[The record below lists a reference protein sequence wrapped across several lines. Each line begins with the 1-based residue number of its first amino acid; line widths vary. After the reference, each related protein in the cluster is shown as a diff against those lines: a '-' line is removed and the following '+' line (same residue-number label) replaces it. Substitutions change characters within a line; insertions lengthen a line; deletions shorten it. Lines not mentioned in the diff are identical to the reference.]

1 MADESAIVWRDG
13 IQGRCMRRPSFQF
26 YPGDWL
32 GSTNLRRCTHAEKGI
47 WLDVMCLMHDAQE
60 YGVLRWPLKEI
71 AGAVGCKPNDL
82 KALLNKGVLKG
93 DDQHLAEPFIYT
105 PRSGRKD
112 GDPVTL
118 IHAQPG
124 PLWYSSRMVRDEYV
138 RKHRGTGSQF
148 CSDGES
154 DGEAPNEASKDV
166 PMPPP
171 KAAPMPPFGD
181 GSSSSSS
188 SSASQEGEQPQDKPA
203 PAPKAKR
210 QKLPELHLAAWI
222 DQEKQANRKL
232 FGDYKPLWDYANA
245 NHIPKDWIELAWIEF
260 RRRYVED
267 ANSNAK
273 RYADWRQT
281 FLNHLRNGYA
291 PKLWTF
297 SRQNGEPVLT
307 DAGIAAQRELEAQ
320 EVAA

>member
-1 MADESAIVWRDG
+1 MKKLAKPRGWQQFQHYKD
-13 IQGRCMRRPSFQF
+13 RRP
-26 YPGDWL
+26 PWIKL
-32 GSTNLRRCTHAEKGI
+32 H
-47 WLDVMCLMHDAQE
+47 
-60 YGVLRWPLKEI
+60 
-71 AGAVGCKPNDL
+71 
-82 KALLNKGVLKG
+82 KALL
-93 DDQHLAEPFIYT
+93 DDRDFQRLPVASRALAPM
-105 PRSGRKD
+105 
-112 GDPVTL
+112 
-118 IHAQPG
+118 
-124 PLWYSSRMVRDEYV
+124 LWLLAS
-138 RKHRGTGSQF
+138 
-148 CSDGES
+148 ES
-154 DGEAPNEASKDV
+154 DDGSLDVSIEELTFRLRQPESEILAGLKPLIESGFFSLEQPASDVLADREQPAPQRREETETETETETEGEA
-166 PMPPP
+166 
-171 KAAPMPPFGD
+171 
-181 GSSSSSS
+181 
-188 SSASQEGEQPQDKPA
+188 PQDKPA